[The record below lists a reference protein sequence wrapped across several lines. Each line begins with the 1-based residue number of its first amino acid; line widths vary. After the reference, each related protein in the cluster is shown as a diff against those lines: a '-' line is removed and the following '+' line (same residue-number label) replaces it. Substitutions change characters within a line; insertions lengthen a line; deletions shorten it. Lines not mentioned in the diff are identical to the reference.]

1 VLVTKVRIFSLD
13 DSAAVVLPPRFR
25 GRGGGDSA
33 DAPVVA
39 KRRREDTAVRHHA
52 FLDQTMPPSNPL
64 VLESE
69 RRRSGGDGEHE

>member
-13 DSAAVVLPPRFR
+13 DSAAVDLPPRLR
-25 GRGGGDSA
+25 GRGSDDSA

-39 KRRREDTAVRHHA
+39 KRRREDTAVRNHA

-69 RRRSGGDGEHE
+69 RRRSGSDGELE